1 MDEIL
6 FLVFIHVTLVLQS
19 EDIITPKCT
28 ESLVSAIPANY
39 QPGTNAPSQEELN
52 DDTGPSSQVSLCNC
66 LVKYNV

>member
-1 MDEIL
+1 MKQGTQFAFFVKKPI
-6 FLVFIHVTLVLQS
+6 S

-28 ESLVSAIPANY
+28 ESLSTVPANY

>member
-1 MDEIL
+1 MERGTQFTFFVKKPI
-6 FLVFIHVTLVLQS
+6 S

>member
-1 MDEIL
+1 MKQRTKFPFFEKKPN
-6 FLVFIHVTLVLQS
+6 S
-19 EDIITPKCT
+19 EDIVTPKCT
-28 ESLVSAIPANY
+28 ESLVSDVPANY